1 MIIPRLGMGKKS
13 HLPCFK
19 ILDHSFGPVSIVRVV
34 CSTAGFSLQDL
45 GKEAVV
51 KTGKSTLRLTRRK
64 AGLMASEWGMW
75 NEVYVPRAGLAGKTV
90 LEVGSGC
97 GESTALLFEK
107 GAARVVC
114 VEPDE
119 EQVRYLSENVKE
131 NGWNAE
137 IVPSR
142 FSLSLLKDDYDLV
155 RMDCEGCEVELLKL
169 DRLPNLITEVHS
181 ADSKEAFLGR
191 GLKVARELSDR
202 TCIMSNVI

>member
-1 MIIPRLGMGKKS
+1 MIIPRIGIGKKS

-19 ILDHSFGPVSIVRVV
+19 ILDYSFGPVSIARIMW
-34 CSTAGFSLQDL
+34 STAGFSLQDL
-45 GKEAVV
+45 GHEAIV

-64 AGLMASEWGMW
+64 AALMVSEWGMW
-75 NEVYVPRAGLAGKTV
+75 NEVYVPRDGLAGKTV

-107 GAARVVC
+107 GAGRVVC

-119 EQVRYLSENVKE
+119 EQIRYLSENVKE

-137 IVPSR
+137 VVPTR
-142 FSLSLLKDDYDLV
+142 FSLSLLKDEFDLV
-155 RMDCEGCEVELLKL
+155 RMDCEGCEVELLQL

-181 ADSKEAFLGR
+181 ADSKREFLAR
-191 GLKVARELSDR
+191 GLRVARELSEK
-202 TCIMSNVI
+202 TCVMSNVV